1 MFRAAARA
9 ASAAARSCVK
19 LGGTRK
25 KLLAGRGGALMS
37 IVACAKC
44 GAKNRVDERVTVVG
58 KQPVCGRCGAALQEG
73 GETSGAG
80 GAAAGAAAGGGE
92 TKPLAVTD
100 RTFARE
106 VVEASSARP
115 VLLDCW
121 AEWCGPCRIIA
132 PVLDELAAESA
143 GLYRVAKLDV
153 DANPRTASTLRIQ
166 SIPTLFI
173 YKNGQPVERIVGAQP
188 KQVLAARLAAHL

>member
-1 MFRAAARA
+1 MAI
-9 ASAAARSCVK
+9 
-19 LGGTRK
+19 LT
-25 KLLAGRGGALMS
+25 
-37 IVACAKC
+37 CAKC

-58 KQPVCGRCGAALQEG
+58 KQPVCGRCGAGLDPG
-73 GETSGAG
+73 GDESRAPGGASKSAGAG
-80 GAAAGAAAGGGE
+80 AGGE
-92 TKPLAVTD
+92 TKTLAVTD

-121 AEWCGPCRIIA
+121 AAWCGPCRMIA
-132 PVLDELAAESA
+132 PTLEELAAESA

-153 DANPRTASTLRIQ
+153 DANPQTAAALRIQ

-173 YKNGQPVERIVGAQP
+173 YKDGQPVERITGVQP
-188 KQVLAARLAAHL
+188 KHVLAARLAAHL

>member
-1 MFRAAARA
+1 MA
-9 ASAAARSCVK
+9 
-19 LGGTRK
+19 
-25 KLLAGRGGALMS
+25 

-44 GAKNRVDERVTVVG
+44 GAKNRVDERVTFVG
-58 KQPVCGRCGAALQEG
+58 KQPVCGRCGGVLG
-73 GETSGAG
+73 GG
-80 GAAAGAAAGGGE
+80 GGGE
-92 TKPLAVTD
+92 EAPRPAGGDAAAAKADDSKPLAVTD

-106 VVEASSARP
+106 VVEASKSRP

-121 AEWCGPCRIIA
+121 AAWCGPCRVIA

-153 DANPRTASTLRIQ
+153 DANPQTAAALGIQ

-173 YKNGQPVERIVGAQP
+173 YKNGQQAERIVGAQP
-188 KQVLAARLAAHL
+188 KQVIAARLSTHL